1 MEIQVKKSRK
11 VKGVRQKLK
20 LFRASD
26 PLKSVIMWGINYSM
40 DQLDHVNKRTMLLPD
55 DFKSNLKVKVDNHLF
70 NKDSMPSKFKFKE
83 YCPLVFADLRSKFG
97 IERTEYLDSFIKR
110 QPQYDASQGRSGSKF
125 LCTYNRHY
133 VIKTIGS
140 EEVEQMHHILQA
152 YHGYIVECSAST
164 LLPQYLGMYRA
175 TVEDTEYYL
184 LVTRCVFSPRLKI
197 HRKYDL
203 KGSTIDRE
211 ASEKE
216 RSKELPTYKDVD
228 FINTKERISIGE
240 SQKHRLLLT
249 LRADVDFLQRN
260 NLMDYSLLIGIHDLQ
275 IGGGFEDDPEA
286 EDDAGLGSGNEGAAV
301 SPPSAAAAAAAALQ
315 PVPEDSGDDERVF
328 GGDGAS
334 PESPSA
340 MGEGGGESG
349 GGGLEPGRSFRYS
362 AFLGNLDPVFE
373 RYGVQSSSRQL
384 VYFLGII
391 DILTSYG
398 VRKRT
403 AQTYKSMKHGYNN
416 ENQLS
421 TVRPE
426 VYARRF
432 LEFIDACIE

>member
-1 MEIQVKKSRK
+1 
-11 VKGVRQKLK
+11 
-20 LFRASD
+20 
-26 PLKSVIMWGINYSM
+26 
-40 DQLDHVNKRTMLLPD
+40 
-55 DFKSNLKVKVDNHLF
+55 
-70 NKDSMPSKFKFKE
+70 
-83 YCPLVFADLRSKFG
+83 
-97 IERTEYLDSFIKR
+97 
-110 QPQYDASQGRSGSKF
+110 
-125 LCTYNRHY
+125 
-133 VIKTIGS
+133 
-140 EEVEQMHHILQA
+140 
-152 YHGYIVECSAST
+152 
-164 LLPQYLGMYRA
+164 
-175 TVEDTEYYL
+175 
-184 LVTRCVFSPRLKI
+184 
-197 HRKYDL
+197 
-203 KGSTIDRE
+203 
-211 ASEKE
+211 
-216 RSKELPTYKDVD
+216 
-228 FINTKERISIGE
+228 
-240 SQKHRLLLT
+240 
-249 LRADVDFLQRN
+249 RN

-315 PVPEDSGDDERVF
+315 PVPEDSGDDEVVF

-349 GGGLEPGRSFRYS
+349 GSGLEPGRSFRYS

-421 TVRPE
+421 TVRPRSMPDDSLNLSTL
-426 VYARRF
+426 A
-432 LEFIDACIE
+432 L